1 MCKLLF
7 LTGHNPA
14 QRNSIIRHA
23 WRYFERTG
31 ERDGF
36 GAAWIS
42 RSGKLAH
49 IRSSNPLLT
58 NRLTEWSEG
67 WHDQV
72 GYNEPSDGS
81 ALIIHGR
88 KATCGKSLDN
98 THPMLD
104 VEQALVHNGIVE
116 SDRYKNS
123 STTCDSELLLRA
135 MQDKG
140 TAGLA
145 SIEGYFAFALLDAKA
160 KRLTIVKDDQASLVS
175 ARIPGYGYAF
185 GTTREAVACA
195 TPLDCSPVKDFTAL
209 EWSTRKPHRP
219 MSISTFTKKERVY
232 VAPKSTNWRSAKDYY
247 GSIEHANVSPSHHN
261 AASYQDLFGS

>member
-7 LTGHNPA
+7 LTGHKPS

-58 NRLTEWSEG
+58 NRLTDWSEG
-67 WHDQV
+67 WHVSV

-116 SDRYKNS
+116 SDLYKNS

-145 SIEGYFAFALLDAKA
+145 SIEGYFAFALLDAGA
-160 KRLTIVKDDQASLVS
+160 RRLTIVKDDQASLVS

-195 TPLDCSPVKDFTAL
+195 TPLDSSPVKDFTAL

-219 MSISTFTKKERVY
+219 LSISNFTKKEKVY
-232 VAPKSTNWRSAKDYY
+232 VAPQSTNWRSSKDYY
-247 GSIEHANVSPSHHN
+247 GSIERANSSPSHHN